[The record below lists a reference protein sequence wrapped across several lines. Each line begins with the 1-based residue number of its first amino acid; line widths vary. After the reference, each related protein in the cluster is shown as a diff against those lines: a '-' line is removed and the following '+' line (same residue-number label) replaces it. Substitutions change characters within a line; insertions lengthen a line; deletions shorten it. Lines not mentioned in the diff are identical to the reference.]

1 MTGKWLWRRLTHN
14 FGWKLLSLALSVL
27 LWYLVVG
34 EPELVTIQSV
44 PLLYRNLPRHLM
56 LLPDSPSE
64 VRAELRGPSGK
75 LTRSTL
81 SDVFAALDLA
91 GISGPGMQPF
101 TLSEAD
107 FNLPQ
112 GVSFLRAIPSQVI
125 LSFDAILIK
134 SVPVTIQLTGAL
146 PRGYRLAGK
155 TVQPSTLN
163 VSGPQARVSG
173 IESAQTDRVSLNG
186 LTQTTDIKV
195 NALLSEARVQFESSS
210 VVTVHLIIEKTEDA
224 R

>member
-14 FGWKLLSLALSVL
+14 LGWKLISLALSIV
-27 LWYLVVG
+27 LWYVVVG

-44 PLLYRNLPRHLM
+44 PLLYRNLPRQLI
-56 LLPDSPSE
+56 LLSDSPSD
-64 VRAELRGPSGK
+64 VRAELRGPAGR

-91 GISGPGMQPF
+91 GISGPGMQTF

-112 GVSFLRAIPSQVI
+112 GVAFLRAVPSQVT
-125 LSFDAILIK
+125 LSFDEILTK
-134 SVPVTIQLTGAL
+134 TVPVIIQLNGAL
-146 PRGYRLAGK
+146 PQGYRLAGK
-155 TVQPSTLN
+155 TVEPSTLN
-163 VSGPQARVSG
+163 VSGPRIRVSG

-186 LTQTTDIKV
+186 LAQTTDIRV
-195 NALLSEARVQFESSS
+195 NAFVSESRVQFESPP

>member
-14 FGWKLLSLALSVL
+14 LGWKLVSLALSVV
-27 LWYLVVG
+27 LWYVVVG
-34 EPELVTIQSV
+34 EPELVTIQSI
-44 PLLYRNLPRHLM
+44 PLLYRNLPRQLI
-56 LLPDSPSE
+56 LLSDAPSE
-64 VRAELRGPSGK
+64 VRAELRGPSGR

-91 GISGPGMQPF
+91 GVSGTGTQTF
-101 TLSEAD
+101 TLSDTD

-112 GVSFLRAIPSQVI
+112 GVSFLRAVPSQVS
-125 LSFDAILIK
+125 LSFDEILTK
-134 SVPVTIQLTGAL
+134 TVPVLIQLNGTL

-155 TVQPSTLN
+155 TVEPSTLN
-163 VSGPQARVSG
+163 VSGPRIRVSG
-173 IESAQTDRVSLNG
+173 IEAAQTDPVSLNG
-186 LTQTTDIKV
+186 LSQTTDVKV
-195 NALLSEARVQFESSS
+195 NAFVSETRAHFESPP

>member
-14 FGWKLLSLALSVL
+14 FGFKLVSLALSIV
-27 LWYLVVG
+27 LWYVVVG

-44 PLLYRNLPRHLM
+44 PLLYRNLPRQLI
-56 LLPDSPSE
+56 LLSDAPSD
-64 VRAELRGPSGK
+64 VRVELRGPSGR

-81 SDVFAALDLA
+81 LDVFAALDLA
-91 GISGPGMQPF
+91 GVSGPGTQTF

-112 GVSFLRAIPSQVI
+112 GVSFLRAVPSQVS
-125 LSFDAILIK
+125 LSFDGILTK
-134 SVPVTIQLTGAL
+134 TVPVLIRLTGAV
-146 PRGYRLAGK
+146 PQGYRLTGS

-163 VSGPQARVSG
+163 VSGPQLRVSG
-173 IESAQTDRVSLNG
+173 IQSAQTDLVSLNG
-186 LTQTTDIKV
+186 LTKTTDVKV
-195 NALLSEARVQFESSS
+195 NAFVAEARVQFESPP